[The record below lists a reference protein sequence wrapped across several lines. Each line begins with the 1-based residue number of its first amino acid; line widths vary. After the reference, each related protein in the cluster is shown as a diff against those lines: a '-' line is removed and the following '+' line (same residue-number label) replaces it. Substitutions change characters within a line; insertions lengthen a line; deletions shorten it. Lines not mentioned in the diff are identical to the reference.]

1 MNKAR
6 RNIII
11 TYTAAILSLVQLLPV
26 VGQTT
31 NTSTKLSANNKQQT
45 TNNKQQTT
53 TNKQQTT
60 NNKQQ
65 TTNNKQQP
73 TTNNQ
78 QTTNNKQQTT
88 NNKQQTTN
96 LIVVNSNEDGSI
108 VADEGLTLRE
118 AISLANGAL
127 SLEKLSETERGQ
139 VTLVPGAT
147 RTAIEFDLLPPNT
160 TIELT
165 KILPPL
171 AAPRLIID
179 GTTNPGYDSKKSAIA
194 EIPLPF
200 PVVSL
205 TVAEGKQIFRGLT
218 VVADD
223 VVIKG
228 LSIYGFNKSH
238 GKTATTPPGDIFI
251 ANRKKIWGQEQ
262 PEGQLPP
269 NTPPRNVIIE
279 NNWLGITPEEK
290 MPNMRSAFG
299 VSLFNSVGTVIRG
312 NRIANHD
319 GSGIITGVSA
329 ENFLIEDNI
338 IVGNGIAGIPDNIH
352 LGGEIDQGII
362 EGNLLCGGDGAGIYL
377 FKTEGAIEVRNN
389 TIKYNGR
396 RLRRAAIYLMGS
408 NHRVVDNTI
417 SNQTGPGVVVA
428 AYPKSR
434 GNIIENNRFGQLQG
448 LSIDLN
454 TRHQVRVRDWQ
465 VGDGPNPKRNSE
477 NRRRDTGNGAINAPE
492 FLSSEFFI
500 INDQV
505 VIDGIADAGATIA
518 IYQVGEEESETRGP
532 LNKRLAVVRADEEG
546 RFGAKLAGLEP
557 GDLVSAI
564 ATQEKYG
571 TSEPAVNARVMSLD
585 RQVNGVRKE
594 EPWEMPRCTNPP
606 APPPIAIP
614 RRIEGEFLPPPTVIP
629 RRIEED
635 FLPEVGVAP
644 TPIRLKVPRNIHF
657 ALDKSYISPASSVI
671 LDQIAEVLKKYPFIV
686 IELEGHTDIRA
697 SDEYNIALGRRRSLA
712 ARNYLLRQ
720 GVEPERMRIRTFGEF
735 EVKTPGTTI
744 VDHARNR
751 RVEVI
756 FRDLRG
762 IDIILEDQEGDLQLE
777 RP

>member
-1 MNKAR
+1 
-6 RNIII
+6 
-11 TYTAAILSLVQLLPV
+11 
-26 VGQTT
+26 
-31 NTSTKLSANNKQQT
+31 
-45 TNNKQQTT
+45 
-53 TNKQQTT
+53 
-60 NNKQQ
+60 
-65 TTNNKQQP
+65 
-73 TTNNQ
+73 
-78 QTTNNKQQTT
+78 
-88 NNKQQTTN
+88 
-96 LIVVNSNEDGSI
+96 
-108 VADEGLTLRE
+108 
-118 AISLANGAL
+118 
-127 SLEKLSETERGQ
+127 
-139 VTLVPGAT
+139 
-147 RTAIEFDLLPPNT
+147 
-160 TIELT
+160 
-165 KILPPL
+165 
-171 AAPRLIID
+171 
-179 GTTNPGYDSKKSAIA
+179 
-194 EIPLPF
+194 
-200 PVVSL
+200 
-205 TVAEGKQIFRGLT
+205 
-218 VVADD
+218 
-223 VVIKG
+223 
-228 LSIYGFNKSH
+228 
-238 GKTATTPPGDIFI
+238 
-251 ANRKKIWGQEQ
+251 
-262 PEGQLPP
+262 
-269 NTPPRNVIIE
+269 
-279 NNWLGITPEEK
+279 

-319 GSGIITGVSA
+319 GSGIITGVLA
-329 ENFLIEDNI
+329 ENFSIQDNV

-352 LGGEIDQGII
+352 LGGEIDQGRI

-377 FKTEGAIEVRNN
+377 FKTEGAIEVRKN

-396 RLRRAAIYLMGS
+396 RLRRAAIYLMGN

-417 SNQTGPGVVVA
+417 SNQIGPGVVVA

-434 GNIIENNRFGQLQG
+434 GNIIENNRFDQLQG

-532 LNKRLAVVRADEEG
+532 LNERLAVVRADEEG

-606 APPPIAIP
+606 APPTPPPTAIP
-614 RRIEGEFLPPPTVIP
+614 RRIEGE
-629 RRIEED
+629 

-720 GVEPERMRIRTFGEF
+720 GVEPERMRIRTFGES

>member
-11 TYTAAILSLVQLLPV
+11 TYSAAILSLVELLPV

-31 NTSTKLSANNKQQT
+31 NTSTTLRQTTLRLPFDESRGKRSVQANNTSATLRRVSGQALSASKQQT
-45 TNNKQQTT
+45 TNN
-53 TNKQQTT
+53 
-60 NNKQQ
+60 
-65 TTNNKQQP
+65 QQP
-73 TTNNQ
+73 
-78 QTTNNKQQTT
+78 
-88 NNKQQTTN
+88 TTN
-96 LIVVNSNEDGSI
+96 LIVVNSNQDAY

-127 SLEKLSETERGQ
+127 SLEELSETERGQ
-139 VTLVPGAT
+139 VTLVRGAT

-171 AAPRLIID
+171 AAPGLIID
-179 GTTNPGYDSKKSAIA
+179 GTTNPGYDMSKSAIA

-200 PVVSL
+200 PVVSI

-312 NRIANHD
+312 NWIANHD
-319 GSGIITGVSA
+319 GSGIITGVLA
-329 ENFLIEDNI
+329 ENFSIQDNI
-338 IVGNGIAGIPDNIH
+338 IVGNGIAGTPDNIH
-352 LGGEIDQGII
+352 LEGEIDRGII
-362 EGNLLCGGDGAGIYL
+362 EGNLLCAGDGAGIYL

-396 RLRRAAIYLMGS
+396 RLRRAAIYLMGN

-454 TRHQVRVRDWQ
+454 TRDHVRFRDWQ

-500 INDQV
+500 INDRV

-518 IYQVGEEESETRGP
+518 IYQVGEEESEERGP
-532 LNKRLAVVRADEEG
+532 LSEPLAVVRADEEG

-557 GDLVSAI
+557 EDLVSAI

-571 TSEPAVNARVMSLD
+571 TSEPAINARVMSLD

-606 APPPIAIP
+606 APQDSPPTTIPRRIEGDFLPPPTAIP
-614 RRIEGEFLPPPTVIP
+614 RRIEG
-629 RRIEED
+629 D

-657 ALDKSYISPASSVI
+657 ALDKSNISSASSVI
-671 LDQIAEVLKKYPFIV
+671 LDQIAGVLNKYPFIV
-686 IELEGHTDIRA
+686 IELEGHTDTRG
-697 SDEYNIALGRRRSLA
+697 SNEYNIALARRRALA

-720 GVEPERMRIRTFGEF
+720 GVEPERMRIRTVGES
-735 EVKTPGTTI
+735 EVKTPGNTI

-751 RVEVI
+751 RVEAI